1 MAKSRETPAWLQ
13 LGQECWR
20 EVGGFKLHV
29 QLESVGL
36 ADSLMRGWVW
46 SMGDGRAQVKGNCYI
61 FGLNNC
67 WMLLKDSVPD

>member
-36 ADSLMRGWVW
+36 ADSLDEGLGEEHGGW
-46 SMGDGRAQVKGNCYI
+46 
-61 FGLNNC
+61 
-67 WMLLKDSVPD
+67 